1 MRNNQRLAISLAILT
16 GLAATSYATLINE
29 SATTELQPTDL
40 NTTLSLGLFDASL
53 GQLNDVQITVTG
65 ELVGGLQY
73 ANENEGKDNGS
84 GQGTVTYTL
93 SQTMNIFQGAQ
104 AMLKISDVTTKTVNL
119 QGLSNSEDDQGN
131 RIQAVNDTTFK
142 VYDFTA
148 ASDLAQYIGKGS
160 AIFTINATSLS
171 SDLTAASPKGV
182 NLNTY
187 SLANATI
194 AISYTYSPLAPNGDH
209 NSGDGE
215 DGISRNRSQGNTV
228 ASVISVPEPSTGTI
242 ILLGVTFFGLVAI
255 RRRISKM

>member
-1 MRNNQRLAISLAILT
+1 MKTNYRLAISLIVLT
-16 GLAATSYATLINE
+16 SIAANGYATLINE
-29 SATTELQPTDL
+29 SATTKLQPTDFKS
-40 NTTLSLGLFDASL
+40 TLALGLFDASL

-65 ELVGGLQY
+65 ELVGGLQSV
-73 ANENEGKDNGS
+73 NGNDGEDNS
-84 GQGTVTYTL
+84 YGQGTATYTL
-93 SQTMNIFQGAQ
+93 SQTLDIFQGART
-104 AMLKISDVTTKTVNL
+104 MLTMSDVTTKTVNL
-119 QGLSNSEDDQGN
+119 QGLSNSEGDQGN
-131 RIQAVNDTTFK
+131 QIQAVNDTNFK

-148 ASDLAQYIGKGS
+148 ASDLSQYIGKGR

-171 SDLTAASPKGV
+171 SDLTAVAPKGV

-194 AISYTYSPLAPNGDH
+194 AIAYTYSPLANGDH

-242 ILLGVTFFGLVAI
+242 ILLGLAFFGLVAI